1 MSQQQLSDDALKEIS
16 EASSISLRTL
26 RYRLNHGWPIDQLTR
41 PVLHQPV
48 TDHTGRQFTSIAAM
62 CRAWN
67 ITPERYQSRIKRGWS
82 QEEALTQNS
91 KHDPH
96 IIKSDGTGQTVKE
109 FCDELGITT
118 TTYYHRKRAGQTD
131 EEIASTRATVQD
143 HLGQVFPNF
152 SAMTDH
158 WHQTR
163 ETVRSR
169 LQNGWPLEK
178 ALSEPAKQQTRIDHT
193 GRTFS
198 SLNEML
204 AYYGIRNDTFFSR
217 QKKGYSLQ
225 DTLTILPN
233 KSVLTPHLTIQTRI
247 EDMYYLVLFD
257 QQTDIWTHRQILKH
271 LHDYQEHPDT

>member
-1 MSQQQLSDDALKEIS
+1 MSQQLSDDALREIS
-16 EASSISLRTL
+16 ETSSISIRTL
-26 RYRLNHGWPIDQLTR
+26 RYRLSHGWPIDQLTR

-48 TDHTGRQFTSIAAM
+48 TDPTGRQFTSIAAM

-67 ITPERYQSRIKRGWS
+67 TTPERYQSRIKRGWS

-96 IIKSDGTGQTVKE
+96 IIKPDGTYQTVKE

-131 EEIASTRATVQD
+131 EEIARTAEPVKD
-143 HLGQVFPNF
+143 HLGQIFPNF
-152 SAMTDH
+152 LAMTKH

-169 LQNGWPLEK
+169 LQSGWTLEK
-178 ALSEPAKQQTRIDHT
+178 ALSEPAKQQMRTDHT
-193 GRTFS
+193 GITFP
-198 SLNEML
+198 SLNDML
-204 AYYGIRNDTFFSR
+204 AYYGINRATFFKR
-217 QKKGYSLQ
+217 QKKGYSLR
-225 DTLTILPN
+225 DTLTVLPD

-247 EDMYYLVLFD
+247 EDIYYLVLFD
-257 QQTDIWTHRQILKH
+257 QQTDIWTHRQILNH
-271 LHDYQEHPDT
+271 LHAYQAHPDA